1 MPDESKALLILNAT
15 GELLDETAF
24 DDLNTTEIARRA
36 GVSTATLY
44 RHFPDKYAILRALVF
59 HLQAQRS
66 ESASRHFARFE
77 VEADWRRVIRD
88 SVNEMYALRLSQ
100 PGGRATRRMMGYSA
114 ELLAFGR
121 ESSARVGREAG
132 MRLMRRN
139 PALTRATAERISI
152 ASVTALTAL
161 LDLACDD
168 PRSGKRY
175 LAEAVEM
182 CCAYLSPHLD

>member
-59 HLQAQRS
+59 HLQAQRN
-66 ESASRHFARFE
+66 ESAARHFARFE

-88 SVNEMYALRLSQ
+88 SVSEMYALRLSQ

-175 LAEAVEM
+175 VAEAVEM

>member
-1 MPDESKALLILNAT
+1 MADPSKTLLILNAT

-59 HLQAQRS
+59 HLQAQRNQQLAHIL
-66 ESASRHFARFE
+66 ERLE
-77 VEADWRRVIRD
+77 TEADWRAVLRD
-88 SVNEMYALRLSQ
+88 AVHAMHALRLSQ
-100 PGGRATRRMMGYSA
+100 PGGRSTRRMMGYSA

-139 PALTRATAERISI
+139 PALTRATAERIAI
-152 ASVTALTAL
+152 ACVTAITAL

-168 PRSGKRY
+168 PRAGKRY
-175 LAEAVEM
+175 VAEAVAM
-182 CCAYLSPHLD
+182 CCAYLAPHLD